1 LEDVGNL
8 GRARVARQ
16 GEPSGGEVELGGA
29 DGRDAEH
36 GQVGPRPVVVVA
48 AVGLGG
54 LLGLRSID
62 ITSAA
67 DARCTMVVSLGS

>member
-54 LLGLRSID
+54 LLGAEVHRHHLSGGR
-62 ITSAA
+62 A
-67 DARCTMVVSLGS
+67 VHHGG